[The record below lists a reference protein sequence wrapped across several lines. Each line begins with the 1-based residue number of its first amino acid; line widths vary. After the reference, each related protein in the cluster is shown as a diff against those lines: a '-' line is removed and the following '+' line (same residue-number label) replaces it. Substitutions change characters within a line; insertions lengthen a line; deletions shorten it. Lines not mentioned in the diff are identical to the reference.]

1 MKLIKNKLINRK
13 VLIDREVF
21 TADLPRFGIYL
32 GKKTGIVD
40 KWSRFFKF
48 NVGLEPLFLVNGLG
62 KAVLLQY
69 FRF

>member
-32 GKKTGIVD
+32 SKKAGFVD
-40 KWSRFFKF
+40 K
-48 NVGLEPLFLVNGLG
+48 
-62 KAVLLQY
+62 
-69 FRF
+69 